1 MFFLKKVISKIDSYR
16 IPIRE
21 RLNPYLGGGR
31 LSKLNN
37 PRFTI
42 ISNNCWGGHV
52 YRFFYTP
59 YLSPTVGL
67 YFMGEDY
74 VRFVSN
80 LKHYCKSELVMIEAK
95 QSHNYEKLKQQGNTD
110 VPIGLLGG
118 DVEIVFLHYYSKEE
132 AKEKWKRRCERICWD
147 NILLKFSEQNFV
159 TLDQLKTVDAL
170 PYKKVIFT
178 AHDYG
183 LKSQVIY
190 KEWEGCP
197 QIPDETT
204 HFRKYVDVI
213 NLLNGKPFRKRQ

>member
-1 MFFLKKVISKIDSYR
+1 MDIIKKIDSYR

-31 LSKLNN
+31 LKNLEN
-37 PRFTI
+37 PNFTI

-52 YRFFYTP
+52 YRFFNLP

-80 LKHYCKSELVMIEAK
+80 LKYYCGLEPVMIRAE
-95 QSHNYEKLKQQGNTD
+95 QSKHYKELKEQGNTT
-110 VPIGLLGG
+110 VPIGLLGD
-118 DVEIVFLHYYSKEE
+118 DVEIVFLHSHSDEE
-132 AKEKWKRRCERICWD
+132 AKVKWLRRCERICWD
-147 NILLKFSEQNFV
+147 NILLKFSEQNYV
-159 TLDQLKTVDAL
+159 TFEQLKTVDVL
-170 PYKKVIFT
+170 PFEKKVIFT
-178 AHDYG
+178 SHDYG

-204 HFRKYVDVI
+204 HFRKYVDII